1 MKDEQIFVV
10 DDSNVGDVLPSNNES
25 SVEVVDEVDLTAIQE
40 ELKNLVRV
48 QKKSIKSQNEII
60 DTFMSASDSSVESE
74 NAFNEKFL
82 ELYSQNTSKI
92 LEQLELV
99 NSSSVALI
107 EQMNISNMKLDSTIN
122 LGIIGICGLGFLCGS
137 ILMAVFS
144 RYLKH

>member
-1 MKDEQIFVV
+1 MGDEQILVV
-10 DDSNVGDVLPSNNES
+10 DDSNGGDVLPSNNES

-74 NAFNEKFL
+74 NEFNEKFL
-82 ELYSQNTSKI
+82 ELYSRNSSKI

-99 NSSSVALI
+99 NSSTIALTEKVDVSNVKFSSVV
-107 EQMNISNMKLDSTIN
+107 N
-122 LGIIGICGLGFLCGS
+122 LGIVGVCGLGFLCGAV
-137 ILMAVFS
+137 LMSVFS
-144 RYLKH
+144 RYFKH